1 MTRIGEQAPGSRA
14 INASP
19 EWIEMS
25 LGDDGLAFDTRI
37 WTVALDAGDT
47 SHLNVD
53 APHRGV

>member
-37 WTVALDAGDT
+37 WTVALNAGDA

-53 APHRGV
+53 A